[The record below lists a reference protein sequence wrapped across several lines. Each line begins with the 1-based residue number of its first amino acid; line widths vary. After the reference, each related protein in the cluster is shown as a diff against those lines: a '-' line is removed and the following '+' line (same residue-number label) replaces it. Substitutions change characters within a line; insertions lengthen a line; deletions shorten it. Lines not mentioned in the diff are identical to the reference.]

1 MLVLQHPGRSVIYPQ
16 IAKQQSASPLALFR
30 AKVFW
35 SCADFFSSLLTAA
48 SSLLSSGTADENKE
62 NDLKPSLPPSYAAT
76 VARPSTSAASTVP
89 GERLVVGAKGGG
101 LLWGCLL
108 PMLASQD
115 EHSVFTSSL

>member
-1 MLVLQHPGRSVIYPQ
+1 MLVLQHLGRSVIYPQ
-16 IAKQQSASPLALFR
+16 ITKQQNASPLALFS

-35 SCADFFSSLLTAA
+35 SCADFSSLLTAA

-89 GERLVVGAKGGG
+89 GEWLVVGAGRGGAPMG
-101 LLWGCLL
+101 LPSPHTGV
-108 PMLASQD
+108 SG
-115 EHSVFTSSL
+115 